1 MGQKLNWKKI
11 KWEKHQV
18 GQTSS
23 KTNTKQWMGQT
34 LNGKT
39 LYQTNMELEKESS
52 RTNIE
57 WEKHQVGQTM
67 RWTSNEW
74 NIKWEKQ
81 QLGQKLRGTNIGWD
95 K

>member
-1 MGQKLNWKKI
+1 M
-11 KWEKHQV
+11 

-67 RWTSNEW
+67 RWT
-74 NIKWEKQ
+74 NIA
-81 QLGQKLRGTNIGWD
+81 WD
-95 K
+95 KYKADSQTEAESQKKVESQKKG

>member
-1 MGQKLNWKKI
+1 
-11 KWEKHQV
+11 
-18 GQTSS
+18 
-23 KTNTKQWMGQT
+23 MGQT

-57 WEKHQVGQTM
+57 WEKHHVGKTM

-81 QLGQKLRGTNIGWD
+81 QLGQN
-95 K
+95 

>member
-39 LYQTNMELEKESS
+39 LYQTNMESEKESS

-67 RWTSNEW
+67 RLTSNECD
-74 NIKWEKQ
+74 IKWVK
-81 QLGQKLRGTNIGWD
+81 N
-95 K
+95 